1 MVKRPRKPI
10 DLPETSAET
19 RMLLDQ
25 LRELRKDVT
34 ARNREREGERDQAR
48 KIRIAARLVHVVR
61 RGDSS
66 AKKLLD
72 QIFNGL
78 REGDLPLF
86 VGWDLYPAPPPPV
99 PISARHLPR
108 TMQDIDDEIRRLE
121 EHLEKRLAREKEDD
135 KRQHRRR
142 MTIVGGA
149 LLGLVEAGSAEAG
162 AMLDAILQK
171 IPKKERKPFDGW
183 DPPRLPAQAARSLP
197 TAPSSQDPGAQ
208 RSSSLMSPPDAR
220 GKDEKAP
227 PASHADQNST
237 PTVAGEK
244 DTAATKRGGEDSPP
258 TATSDK
264 NDRARDA
271 TLGSDTE
278 GRTDERTDHSVRTRP
293 AR

>member
-1 MVKRPRKPI
+1 M
-10 DLPETSAET
+10 
-19 RMLLDQ
+19 LDQ

-34 ARNREREGERDQAR
+34 ARNRDREDERDQAR
-48 KIRIAARLVHVVR
+48 KIRIAARFVHFVR
-61 RGDSS
+61 RSDSA

-78 REGDLPLF
+78 REGDRPLF

-108 TMQDIDDEIRRLE
+108 TIQEIDDEIRRLE
-121 EHLEKRLAREKEDD
+121 EHLEKRLAGEEEDD

-162 AMLDAILQK
+162 AMLDSILQK

-183 DPPRLPAQAARSLP
+183 DPPRLPAQATRSAQQVP
-197 TAPSSQDPGAQ
+197 PSQAHGAQ
-208 RSSSLMSPPDAR
+208 RNSSPASPRDAG

-227 PASHADQNST
+227 AASHAGQPS
-237 PTVAGEK
+237 PPPVAGK
-244 DTAATKRGGEDSPP
+244 DDTAAANRGGEGSTP

-264 NDRARDA
+264 NDGA
-271 TLGSDTE
+271 TAAPPSANAE
-278 GRTDERTDHSVRTRP
+278 GEPNEPTHSVRARP
-293 AR
+293 AAGEA